1 MLKSHL
7 GIVLV
12 FSTSTRHRDGGI
24 PAAVVS
30 MVDSFNSDCD
40 RMFDYQLCTSDRM
53 TDPRIY
59 MSVSR
64 KQLCLGLKNRFF
76 GLVRLAYAINEIAR
90 DRNYTC
96 LSIQGLWTPE
106 CSVAAL
112 SWLIAGKPYIVYPR
126 GMLLRYSL
134 SQKRVKKVLAWIL
147 YQRYL
152 VKRAKGIFVNSEQ
165 ELLETKSMVGV
176 VPIFNVG
183 DGLPLESRRMQ
194 DLSKDII
201 KQRYTSKCFLYLG
214 RIHRKKN
221 VPILVDSWEEVDH
234 SWSLLVCGD
243 GDEREVRALR
253 ERIARGGNIEYRGQV
268 NGREKRKILENSF
281 AMVCPTDSESFGL
294 VILESLE
301 WGIPVILSENT
312 PWTEL
317 VREYDCGIIID
328 GEITRYSIEKAVIL
342 MGEMGHQDYATKAA
356 NAIELSTV
364 FNWKDVRSKTE
375 MALRICSDINQG
387 PDCIDKDGGTG
398 VKTQKGI

>member
-1 MLKSHL
+1 M
-7 GIVLV
+7 
-12 FSTSTRHRDGGI
+12 
-24 PAAVVS
+24 
-30 MVDSFNSDCD
+30 
-40 RMFDYQLCTSDRM
+40 
-53 TDPRIY
+53 
-59 MSVSR
+59 
-64 KQLCLGLKNRFF
+64 
-76 GLVRLAYAINEIAR
+76 
-90 DRNYTC
+90 
-96 LSIQGLWTPE
+96 
-106 CSVAAL
+106 
-112 SWLIAGKPYIVYPR
+112 
-126 GMLLRYSL
+126 
-134 SQKRVKKVLAWIL
+134 
-147 YQRYL
+147 
-152 VKRAKGIFVNSEQ
+152 
-165 ELLETKSMVGV
+165 
-176 VPIFNVG
+176 
-183 DGLPLESRRMQ
+183 
-194 DLSKDII
+194 
-201 KQRYTSKCFLYLG
+201 
-214 RIHRKKN
+214 
-221 VPILVDSWEEVDH
+221 
-234 SWSLLVCGD
+234 
-243 GDEREVRALR
+243 
-253 ERIARGGNIEYRGQV
+253 QV